1 VFYGCT
7 EIEGSHLLLGGKRR
21 YDGPHGVLMED
32 SSEAELLKAELLS
45 RQVHV
50 LEGTRHSS
58 RRPLKH
64 GAAEDRRLRRWR
76 QVRGLLRVSLS
87 RGYSGC
93 RPILSWAGLVGR
105 SLLDDGGPNYDRA
118 HIQEGNH
125 RRLDVSSKEH
135 LAYLACLS
143 RNGNRLCVTLG
154 PSGVYIN
161 QRV

>member
-1 VFYGCT
+1 VFYGCA
-7 EIEGSHLLLGGKRR
+7 EIEGRHLLLGGKRR

-45 RQVHV
+45 RQVQV

-93 RPILSWAGLVGR
+93 RPISHGPDWWAAPY
-105 SLLDDGGPNYDRA
+105 STMEDR
-118 HIQEGNH
+118 ITIEPVY
-125 RRLDVSSKEH
+125 RKETTED
-135 LAYLACLS
+135 LTS
-143 RNGNRLCVTLG
+143 PPRNT
-154 PSGVYIN
+154 
-161 QRV
+161 